1 MKLVVNSEN
10 EIISYVKT
18 GNLSGSIEF
27 FGVIPDDFEDNF
39 RYAYYSLKE
48 NKIIKNPICS

>member
-10 EIISYVKT
+10 EIISYVKI